1 MSPAGDTV
9 LAAPRVGTH
18 GQEVLVTGQNKMS
31 SSEESPSM
39 FRQPSEFLRSLVT
52 DHLLI
57 IIMIERS
64 FTITEKASTDAII
77 IRDWPQRHFS
87 QPILV

>member
-9 LAAPRVGTH
+9 LAPPRVGTH

-77 IRDWPQRHFS
+77 IRDWR
-87 QPILV
+87 L

>member
-1 MSPAGDTV
+1 
-9 LAAPRVGTH
+9 
-18 GQEVLVTGQNKMS
+18 
-31 SSEESPSM
+31 M

-64 FTITEKASTDAII
+64 FTITEKAPTDAII
-77 IRDWPQRHFS
+77 IRDGR
-87 QPILV
+87 L